1 MTHALC
7 QDTRAKQQTKSVVNV
22 SYRPT
27 FSSAAE
33 VDCTQWRLSSVTALP
48 LLSFYVF
55 FFILQDFIFHSV
67 KIYIWFISSFSVKYL
82 QMSNS
87 FLWSSVNMQHKK
99 IVAVTLL
106 CYGTNV
112 HICEEHRSQTCTS
125 KQKLHQM
132 NSSQGLIFQ
141 FMKFKTSPAFPWLL
155 TVMCKPSLQDDITLS
170 CCGISQRLRV
180 PPDVLINAVVTLMLE
195 SHASLNPV
203 GQTNQVLVRGWT
215 YWGMLSCNWFT
226 QICDCFRCDFN
237 KQFFK
242 DPELIT
248 NHLWLEPRHTCG
260 AQQQLPAAE
269 RSLFVYYCLSNLNF
283 PSDAVVGLLPFKVN
297 SWFVEC
303 YLCCCSK
310 LSQ

>member
-1 MTHALC
+1 
-7 QDTRAKQQTKSVVNV
+7 
-22 SYRPT
+22 
-27 FSSAAE
+27 
-33 VDCTQWRLSSVTALP
+33 
-48 LLSFYVF
+48 
-55 FFILQDFIFHSV
+55 
-67 KIYIWFISSFSVKYL
+67 
-82 QMSNS
+82 
-87 FLWSSVNMQHKK
+87 
-99 IVAVTLL
+99 
-106 CYGTNV
+106 
-112 HICEEHRSQTCTS
+112 
-125 KQKLHQM
+125 M

-248 NHLWLEPRHTCG
+248 NHLWLEPRHSTATASSSWKVIICLLLFI
-260 AQQQLPAAE
+260 QLE
-269 RSLFVYYCLSNLNF
+269 FSKWCS
-283 PSDAVVGLLPFKVN
+283 
-297 SWFVEC
+297 SWTFAF
-303 YLCCCSK
+303 
-310 LSQ
+310 

>member
-1 MTHALC
+1 MLTSSSSFLLLWCPSFCISSLLAPPVLFPDLVMKRMQSACADQTPPPSSLMGLFKASTYFIHTDSTSNIRLQKSKMTHALC

-125 KQKLHQM
+125 KQRNYTKW
-132 NSSQGLIFQ
+132 
-141 FMKFKTSPAFPWLL
+141 T
-155 TVMCKPSLQDDITLS
+155 
-170 CCGISQRLRV
+170 
-180 PPDVLINAVVTLMLE
+180 
-195 SHASLNPV
+195 
-203 GQTNQVLVRGWT
+203 QV
-215 YWGMLSCNWFT
+215 
-226 QICDCFRCDFN
+226 
-237 KQFFK
+237 K
-242 DPELIT
+242 
-248 NHLWLEPRHTCG
+248 
-260 AQQQLPAAE
+260 A
-269 RSLFVYYCLSNLNF
+269 
-283 PSDAVVGLLPFKVN
+283 
-297 SWFVEC
+297 
-303 YLCCCSK
+303 
-310 LSQ
+310 

>member
-99 IVAVTLL
+99 IVASLCCVTA
-106 CYGTNV
+106 
-112 HICEEHRSQTCTS
+112 QTC
-125 KQKLHQM
+125 
-132 NSSQGLIFQ
+132 IFVRSTGV
-141 FMKFKTSPAFPWLL
+141 KRAR
-155 TVMCKPSLQDDITLS
+155 VNREIT
-170 CCGISQRLRV
+170 
-180 PPDVLINAVVTLMLE
+180 PN
-195 SHASLNPV
+195 
-203 GQTNQVLVRGWT
+203 
-215 YWGMLSCNWFT
+215 
-226 QICDCFRCDFN
+226 
-237 KQFFK
+237 
-242 DPELIT
+242 ELKS
-248 NHLWLEPRHTCG
+248 R
-260 AQQQLPAAE
+260 
-269 RSLFVYYCLSNLNF
+269 LNF
-283 PSDAVVGLLPFKVN
+283 SVH
-297 SWFVEC
+297 EI
-303 YLCCCSK
+303 
-310 LSQ
+310 

>member
-67 KIYIWFISSFSVKYL
+67 KIYIWFISSFSVTYL

-180 PPDVLINAVVTLMLE
+180 PPDVLMNAVVTLMLE

-283 PSDAVVGLLPFKVN
+283 PSDAVVGLLK
-297 SWFVEC
+297 WTHG
-303 YLCCCSK
+303 L
-310 LSQ
+310 